1 LTPTR
6 GLVASVGM
14 SNVLSDEKKQQVI
27 ALGRLGWT
35 LRRIEQATGVRRE
48 TAGNYLKAA
57 GIGVR
62 PPGGWG
68 HRGPA
73 KADEATTDPGIS
85 KPAIEVI
92 TDSSPPKPANE
103 AITDPG
109 ISKPAIEVITDF
121 CRGNTPKP
129 AIEVITDSEPQRSRS
144 VSSCEPYRE
153 VIEQGLDRGRN
164 AMAIWQDLVTQ
175 YGFERGYQS
184 VKRFSNKIRPS
195 QVLQAQPVIV
205 TAPGE
210 EAQVDYGTGPMV
222 RDPQTGKYRRTRLFV
237 MTLGSSRKSVRLL
250 VFHSSSRT
258 WADLHEKAFRR
269 LGGSVRI
276 VVLDNLREG
285 VLTPDI
291 YDPTLNPLYRDL
303 LAHYG
308 AVAMPCRVRDPDR
321 KGKVESGVGHAQ
333 RTPLKGLRFESLD
346 EAQAYLDH
354 WEERWADTRI
364 HGTTKRQVAAM
375 FAEEKPALLPL
386 PLEPFRTYQYGKR
399 SVHLDGCVEVEAAYY
414 SAPPGWIGRQVHVQW
429 DGLQVR
435 LLDPKTGQLLREH
448 LRQKRGWHRI
458 KEEDRAPRTP
468 LSTTQL
474 LGRAGRAGSHIGA
487 LCEAIHQRQGQVGV
501 RRIQGV
507 LSLAKRFGAAVVD
520 DACAAALDLGV
531 HDYRFVRRYLERRP
545 QLPLTLHQVDPI
557 IRELVQYRDLIH
569 QRTREQENNELD

>member
-1 LTPTR
+1 LTPTK

-14 SNVLSDEKKQQVI
+14 SNVLNDEKRQQII

-48 TAGNYLKAA
+48 TAANYLKAA

-73 KADEATTDPGIS
+73 KPAIEVITDSDCATPDS

-92 TDSSPPKPANE
+92 TDSGSATPN
-103 AITDPG
+103 
-109 ISKPAIEVITDF
+109 SKPAIQVTTDF
-121 CRGNTPKP
+121 YSGKPPKP
-129 AIEVITDSEPQRSRS
+129 AIEVITDSEPPRGRS
-144 VSSCEPYRE
+144 VSACEPYRE
-153 VIEQGLDRGRN
+153 VIEQGLDCGRN

-184 VKRFSNKIRPS
+184 VKRYANKIRPS
-195 QVLQAQPVIV
+195 QVLQARPVIV

-222 RDPQTGKYRRTRLFV
+222 RDPQTSKYRRTRLFV
-237 MTLGSSRKSVRLL
+237 MTLGYSRKSVRLL
-250 VFHSSSRT
+250 VFRSSSRT

-291 YDPTLNPLYRDL
+291 YDPALNPLYRDL

-333 RTPLKGLRFESLD
+333 RTPLKGQRFESLE
-346 EAQAYLDH
+346 EAQVYLDR

-364 HGTTKRQVAAM
+364 HGTTKRQVVAM
-375 FAEEKPALLPL
+375 FAEEKQSLLPL
-386 PLEPFRTYQYGKR
+386 PLEPFRSYQYGKR

-414 SAPPGWIGRQVHVQW
+414 SAPPGWIGQQVHVQW

-458 KEEDRAPRTP
+458 KEEDRAPQTP
-468 LSTTQL
+468 LSTSQL

-531 HDYRFVRRYLERRP
+531 HEYRFVRRYLERQP

-569 QRTREQENNELD
+569 QRTKEQEKNELD